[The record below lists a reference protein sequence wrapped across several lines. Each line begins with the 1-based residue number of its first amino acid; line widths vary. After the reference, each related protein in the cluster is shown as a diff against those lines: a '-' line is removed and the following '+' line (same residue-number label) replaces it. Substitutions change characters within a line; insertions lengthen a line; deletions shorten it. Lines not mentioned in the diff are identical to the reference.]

1 MIKHVN
7 AGLLNVAFEELG
19 SQEGWPVL
27 LLHGFP
33 YDIHAYEIVAQQL
46 VAAGAR
52 AIIPYLRGYGATRF
66 LSARTM
72 RSGQQAALGTDLL
85 ALLDALNI
93 RSAVLAGYDW
103 GGRAA
108 CIVAAL
114 WPERVQG
121 LVSGESYNIQKIA
134 KSGEPDLPE
143 NEYRLW
149 YQYYFHSERGR
160 LGLREN
166 RRELCKLLWRLWS
179 PSWTFDESTY
189 NRTAVAFDNFDF
201 VEVVVHSYRHRF
213 GLAAGDPALEQ
224 IERRLAGQP
233 PIAVPSVTLDGAV
246 DGVMAM
252 GGTAN
257 DALHFTGPHQHRIL
271 RNIGHNL
278 PQEAAEAFAEAV
290 MTVKRLSEDGTA
302 SYELSYTSS

>member
-1 MIKHVN
+1 
-7 AGLLNVAFEELG
+7 
-19 SQEGWPVL
+19 
-27 LLHGFP
+27 
-33 YDIHAYEIVAQQL
+33 
-46 VAAGAR
+46 
-52 AIIPYLRGYGATRF
+52 
-66 LSARTM
+66 
-72 RSGQQAALGTDLL
+72 
-85 ALLDALNI
+85 
-93 RSAVLAGYDW
+93 
-103 GGRAA
+103 
-108 CIVAAL
+108 
-114 WPERVQG
+114 
-121 LVSGESYNIQKIA
+121 
-134 KSGEPDLPE
+134 
-143 NEYRLW
+143 
-149 YQYYFHSERGR
+149 
-160 LGLREN
+160 
-166 RRELCKLLWRLWS
+166 LCKLLWRLWS